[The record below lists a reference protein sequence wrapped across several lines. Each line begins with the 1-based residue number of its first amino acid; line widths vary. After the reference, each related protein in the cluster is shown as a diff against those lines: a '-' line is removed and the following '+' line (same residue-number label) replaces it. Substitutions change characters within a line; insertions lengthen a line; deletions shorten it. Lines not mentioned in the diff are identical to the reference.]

1 MRMLGRAG
9 RSMILGIVLL
19 CTKTNRKPVAGEGS
33 GGSHEPLF
41 FVYPSFP
48 NIGTPFF

>member
-1 MRMLGRAG
+1 MTMLGRAG

-19 CTKTNRKPVAGEGS
+19 CTKTNRKPEAREGS
-33 GGSHEPLF
+33 GGSNEPF

-48 NIGTPFF
+48 NI